1 VRITLIHNLGAGD
14 DHPAPDEITAMLHRA
29 GHEVRYQ
36 SADGAWEHALQWPA
50 DVVVAAGGDGTV
62 GQVACSLLGRP
73 PALAVL
79 PLGTA
84 NNIAASLGLGDDLER
99 IVAGWASA
107 RTGHMDVWRA
117 VAGGEERLVVEAIGG
132 GIMADLM
139 ARAGEV
145 EAGDPPA
152 AQETDRALRTLVSIV
167 EAAEP
172 AHWRVEVDGRDSS
185 GEYLAVEAL
194 NIPFV
199 GPNVRLSPA
208 AVFDDGR
215 LDVVLVRAADR
226 ERLARHLASQASGE
240 ASDAEPGASGQRDP
254 AAPWQPAPLR
264 AAQLRLVPPTGVRIH
279 LDDSEWAPGQRAAR
293 GNEEALGLRVERAGR
308 VALLL
313 PS

>member
-1 VRITLIHNLGAGD
+1 VRITLIHNPGAGD
-14 DHPAPDEITAMLHRA
+14 DHPAPGELSAMLRRA

-36 SADGAWEHALQWPA
+36 SADGAWEQALQWPA

-73 PALAVL
+73 QALAVL

-84 NNIAASLGLGDDLER
+84 NNIATSLGLGDDLER
-99 IVAGWASA
+99 IVAGWAMERA
-107 RTGHMDVWRA
+107 GHMDVWRA
-117 VAGGEERLVVEAIGG
+117 AAGGEERLVVEALGG

-152 AQETDRALRTLVSIV
+152 SQETARALRALRSIV

-172 AHWRVEVDGRDSS
+172 APWRVQVDGRDAS
-185 GEYLAVEAL
+185 GDYLAVEAL
-194 NIPFV
+194 NIPCV
-199 GPNVRLSPA
+199 GPNVRLSPDA
-208 AVFDDGR
+208 AFDDGL

-226 ERLARHLASQASGE
+226 ERLARHLASQAAG
-240 ASDAEPGASGQRDP
+240 DAPNSAQQDP
-254 AAPWQPAPLR
+254 AARWEPAALR
-264 AAQLRLVPPTGVRIH
+264 GARLRLVPPGGVRIH
-279 LDDSEWAPGQRAAR
+279 LDDGEWAPGSGPGDEDVAA
-293 GNEEALGLRVERAGR
+293 LRVEKAGG

-313 PS
+313 PG